1 MNNQPLVSIIT
12 PAYNAERYL
21 TDTVHSVLAQTYSN
35 WELIIADD
43 CSTDGTRKLL
53 GELSQTDDRINV
65 IYLEENGGAAIAR
78 NTAIK
83 QAKGR
88 FIAFLDSDDMWKQ
101 TKLEKQVKFMLENN
115 HAFTFTAYD
124 IILENG
130 ESLQK
135 TVTAPAQLNYNEALK
150 NTIIGC
156 LTVMLDLQQVG
167 RVEMPN
173 IRTRQDL
180 ATWLSILKKGFTAY
194 GMSEPLS
201 EYRIVGNSISS
212 NKWKAAKKTWF
223 VYREIE
229 QLHFVKASWC
239 FMHYA
244 TNAVKKRL

>member
-1 MNNQPLVSIIT
+1 MNKQPLVSIIT

-21 TDTVHSVLAQTYSN
+21 TETVHSVLAQTYSN
-35 WELIIADD
+35 WEMIIADD

-53 GELSQTDDRINV
+53 EELSQMDDRINV

-78 NTAIK
+78 NAAIK

-88 FIAFLDSDDMWKQ
+88 FIAFLDSDDKWKK
-101 TKLEKQVKFMLENN
+101 TKLEKQVNFMLSNG

-124 IILENG
+124 VIAENG
-130 ESLQK
+130 EPLQK
-135 TVTAPAQLNYNEALK
+135 TVTAPSQLNYNEALK

-156 LTVMLDLQQVG
+156 LTVMLDREQVG
-167 RVEMPN
+167 LIEMPN

-180 ATWLSILKKGFTAY
+180 ATWLSILKRGFTAY